1 MRILLPCAC
10 KGRERRI
17 MKVFKSILLISMAL
31 LTFTVVIYDN
41 RVFFNPPKALHI
53 RVWGYGEYKEEHL
66 ESWDTVVNIINHSL
80 KEEILWH
87 INNSIQA
94 EEEILGMRMGERVY
108 IFNNPNLEE
117 FFGKYH
123 VSSWCFTCALEMSPH
138 FIDEDTYYLVVVGY
152 SEVRLSLLEHYLAW
166 IVSIATVILWI
177 LTVSSVQKLK
187 KRSENWKYPRKLSY
201 FF

>member
-1 MRILLPCAC
+1 
-10 KGRERRI
+10 

-41 RVFFNPPKALHI
+41 RVFFNPPKALYI
-53 RVWGYGEYKEEHL
+53 EVWGHGEYREEYL
-66 ESWDTVVNIINHSL
+66 ESWDTVVNITNHPL
-80 KEEILWH
+80 KEGILWH

-94 EEEILGMRMGERVY
+94 EEEILGMRIGESVY

-123 VSSWCFTCALEMSPH
+123 VSSWCFTCTLEMSPH
-138 FIDEDTYYLVVVGY
+138 FIDGDTYYLVVVGY
-152 SEVRLSLLEHYLAW
+152 NEVRLSLLEHYLAW

-177 LTVSSVQKLK
+177 LTVSSVKKLK
-187 KRSENWKYPRKLSY
+187 KRSEN
-201 FF
+201 